1 LLLLLLLVLL
11 ICGRSG
17 CSCGGGQSI
26 HSGSANANRAAT
38 IVVEH
43 KMGWWR
49 MRPNLCRLMVELGW
63 RKMVGEK
70 LEFMNYL
77 IFKMLNLFLNVNL
90 NNFFLN
96 IFVN

>member
-1 LLLLLLLVLL
+1 
-11 ICGRSG
+11 
-17 CSCGGGQSI
+17 
-26 HSGSANANRAAT
+26 
-38 IVVEH
+38 
-43 KMGWWR
+43 
-49 MRPNLCRLMVELGW
+49 LCRLMVELGW